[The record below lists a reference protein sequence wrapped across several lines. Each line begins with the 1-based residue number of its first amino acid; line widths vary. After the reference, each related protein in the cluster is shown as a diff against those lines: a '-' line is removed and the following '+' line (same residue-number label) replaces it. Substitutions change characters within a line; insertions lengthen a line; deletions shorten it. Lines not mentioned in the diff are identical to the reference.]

1 MTANDPTGAYGIQ
14 EKRIV
19 PGSRVADIVRETKD
33 VEGAHFICHE
43 TTIAGTGDAICAG
56 WCDRFSESNPL
67 LVMADRMG
75 VIDRTTEPKGTP

>member
-1 MTANDPTGAYGIQ
+1 MNTNILPLDTITAA
-14 EKRIV
+14 EAFEAK
-19 PGSRVADIVRETKD
+19 
-33 VEGAHFICHE
+33 GAHFICHE

-56 WCDRFSESNPL
+56 WYDRFSESDPL